1 MVKVEKVVLENEDDR
16 DQYATTDGEEGDDD
30 SSSQYTTTDDEDD
43 GAWTASAGK
52 AHRRRAAPVGKKAGV
67 LARAGGGG
75 DDDGDE
81 GDDYDEYD
89 YDYEDESL
97 LDRIL
102 ALKDMIPAAKRAAI
116 AGRFNKAYSWATWS
130 TCFLGKAAWVVATS
144 ALLLA
149 FPLALEIDKEQAV
162 LAYEAETKMQQA
174 QQQHPAAAV
183 DETNEPSR
191 VFVTFVT
198 RALRRVFH
206 PLPHLRGTRTI
217 SDDGRAAC

>member
-1 MVKVEKVVLENEDDR
+1 MVKVEKVVLGNEDDR
-16 DQYATTDGEEGDDD
+16 DQYATTEGEEADD

-43 GAWTASAGK
+43 GGAWTASAGK
-52 AHRRRAAPVGKKAGV
+52 AHRRRAAPLGKKAGA
-67 LARAGGGG
+67 LARARG
-75 DDDGDE
+75 DDEDE
-81 GDDYDEYD
+81 GDDDEYD

-116 AGRFNKAYSWATWS
+116 AGRFNKVYSWATWS

-174 QQQHPAAAV
+174 QQQQTLQPQATKPANPH
-183 DETNEPSR
+183 EFSS
-191 VFVTFVT
+191 
-198 RALRRVFH
+198 
-206 PLPHLRGTRTI
+206 PL
-217 SDDGRAAC
+217 